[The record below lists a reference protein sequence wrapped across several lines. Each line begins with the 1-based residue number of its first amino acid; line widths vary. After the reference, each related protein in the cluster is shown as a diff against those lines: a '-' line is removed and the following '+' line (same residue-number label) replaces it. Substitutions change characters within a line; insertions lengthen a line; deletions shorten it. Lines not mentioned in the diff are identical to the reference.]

1 MPARIGNISK
11 DSQIRHNYLIREQ
24 MHLTALLM
32 FLGLRHGLT
41 PQQIIELPDK
51 VEKEVPSWRKKSS
64 SARK

>member
-1 MPARIGNISK
+1 
-11 DSQIRHNYLIREQ
+11 